1 MPSENV
7 PLHQNGCNSLTGEG
21 TSRRNTRECDRNQ
34 LCCHYIMF
42 LLTCNNW
49 TVINLGLKPPPPP
62 CTAVGQKTLLFY
74 ITTESIQG
82 CLVEVLWVFLWY
94 FIPPDS
100 GCFIWLYRDGVP
112 ARPRVARHPSSLY
125 HSSVTYHTIGCR
137 SRTIPPLFC
146 SLKLKCSR
154 RRKQNGD
161 VFIPSWFS
169 ALLSV
174 YCLLSCLTSSGRK
187 KSVYN
192 RL

>member
-1 MPSENV
+1 
-7 PLHQNGCNSLTGEG
+7 
-21 TSRRNTRECDRNQ
+21 
-34 LCCHYIMF
+34 MF
-42 LLTCNNW
+42 CLTCNNW
-49 TVINLGLKPPPPP
+49 TVICLGLKTHCHHYNQCS

-74 ITTESIQG
+74 ITESIQG
-82 CLVEVLWVFLWY
+82 CLMMVLWVFLWY

-100 GCFIWLYRDGVP
+100 GCFIWLDRDGVP

-125 HSSVTYHTIGCR
+125 HPSITYHTIGCR

-146 SLKLKCSR
+146 SLKLKHSR

-169 ALLSV
+169 ALLPV
-174 YCLLSCLTSSGRK
+174 YCLLSYLTSSGRK
-187 KSVYN
+187 KSVYD